1 MSMLA
6 HAALPARFAFPDP
19 LTHAAESAPD
29 CSLHRRVSVA
39 NDAVYPAK
47 TAQTS
52 PTTTSSEAAPKGPAF
67 DGAGGAQGGRIDEG
81 CCGAR
86 PQPQP
91 RRFRPLLGPR
101 S

>member
-39 NDAVYPAK
+39 NDAVFSPK

-52 PTTTSSEAAPKGPAF
+52 PIITSTEAKAEEAQVGASGDVQDGPID
-67 DGAGGAQGGRIDEG
+67 DGCRAVV
-81 CCGAR
+81 
-86 PQPQP
+86 
-91 RRFRPLLGPR
+91 
-101 S
+101 